1 MEAARFD
8 EAVNERGVTMMSKET
23 IEDLTTDEFNQLVDG
38 FIAREDDRIEPSTFL
53 MAVAELEQKR
63 AVKEVE
69 LTGVVINDQ
78 IIFDKPAPLPVSAN
92 TIYVG
97 DLKMTLKLRALDPGD
112 IEPEE
117 LMSAA

>member
-1 MEAARFD
+1 M
-8 EAVNERGVTMMSKET
+8 TKET

-53 MAVAELEQKR
+53 KAVAELEQKR

-69 LTGVVINDQ
+69 LTGVMINGQ
-78 IIFDKPAPLPVSAN
+78 IIFDTPAPLPVGAN
-92 TIYVG
+92 TVYVG
-97 DLKMTLKLRALDPGD
+97 DLKMTLKLRVHNPGD

-117 LMSAA
+117 LTSAA